1 MQSLANAIADFFAR
15 LFDPIVDVLGAV
27 LRFFHYELGLEWWL
41 SIVLLTV
48 VVRALLF
55 PLTLKQ
61 MKSMRAMQELRPE
74 IQRIQRQYRDNPQLR
89 NQEMMKL
96 YQERKVNPL
105 GGCLPLL
112 VQMPIFIGIFYVIRE
127 FGGYS
132 YGGRVV
138 EPSEPTFETGGI
150 LWFQDLSRMDPY
162 YILPILSALTM
173 LAGTEISAKYME
185 PQQRW
190 IMRIVPFAIT
200 LFLWN
205 FPAGLF
211 VYWISNNLVTIVQNY
226 FIYNYGPGKREERS
240 AEKRGERPVETHS
253 SPDSTEEDPQ
263 KRAAKTAK
271 RKRRKK
277 KR

>member
-27 LRFFHYELGLEWWL
+27 LSFFHYELGLEWWL

-150 LWFQDLSRMDPY
+150 LWFQDLSQMDPY

>member
-15 LFDPIVDVLGAV
+15 VFDPIVDVLGAV
-27 LRFFHYELGLEWWL
+27 LRFFHYDLGVEWWL
-41 SIVLLTV
+41 SIALLTV

-61 MKSMRAMQELRPE
+61 MKSMRALQELRPE

-89 NQEMMKL
+89 NQEMMRL
-96 YQERKVNPL
+96 YQERNVNPL

-150 LWFQDLSRMDPY
+150 LWFQDLSQADPY
-162 YILPILSALTM
+162 YILPVLSALTM

-211 VYWISNNLVTIVQNY
+211 VYWISNNLVTIAQNY
-226 FIYNYGPGKREERS
+226 FIYNYGPGRREEGETKKLDQQGPAEPSSRS
-240 AEKRGERPVETHS
+240 GN
-253 SPDSTEEDPQ
+253 EEDPR
-263 KRAAKTAK
+263 KRAAKAAK